1 MRSSKIEL
9 RELQE
14 GLNLQ
19 ICMRAA
25 SLKRSQIMLW
35 FSSIIISWTSLPA
48 RLKLLNSSILNIPY
62 LIYFIE
68 HCSWKIYN
76 CGAIESQV
84 MIIFI
89 AQVYTFIRLETI
101 CKDRGGSLAGNFFYL
116 HFTKYNNWLKPFWIK
131 IWTFNQLQFQKSF
144 FLKFKY
150 HDVSLFSILW
160 FLFKSGL

>member
-1 MRSSKIEL
+1 MILEL
-9 RELQE
+9 RVA
-14 GLNLQ
+14 NLH
-19 ICMRAA
+19 A
-25 SLKRSQIMLW
+25 SRKLKKVATHALIFLG
-35 FSSIIISWTSLPA
+35 IISWTSLPA
-48 RLKLLNSSILNIPY
+48 RLKLLNFSILNIPY
-62 LIYFIE
+62 LIYFLE
-68 HCSWKIYN
+68 HCSWKFYN

-89 AQVYTFIRLETI
+89 AQVYVHSFGDHMQGQRRISSRY
-101 CKDRGGSLAGNFFYL
+101 FFYL
-116 HFTKYNNWLKPFWIK
+116 QFTKYNNWLKPFWIK